1 MKKIITII
9 FSIAIFFIIW
19 GVLYK
24 VENHEVIIPSI
35 NSTFSEIGN
44 IVSSDDF
51 LETITATTIRTII
64 GFMLSLILGF
74 VLGFISGLHKNFE
87 YFMKPYIIFMRST
100 PSVAI
105 MLLALIYVKSYNVPI
120 LVNFLI
126 CFPIIYQEVI
136 SGIKSSDKSVLELA
150 KVHQISKF
158 TTIRYVYLPS
168 VLSHVISGI
177 LNTIS
182 LSFKITISSE
192 ILSIPKYG
200 IGSSIYNSKIYLNTS
215 EVFAWIIIIFCL
227 SFIFDYI
234 INLIKKHIQKEVKH
248 ANNIK

>member
-1 MKKIITII
+1 MKKIIPII
-9 FSIAIFFIIW
+9 LSIAIFFILW
-19 GVLYK
+19 DVLYK
-24 VENHEVIIPSI
+24 IENHEVIIPSI
-35 NSTFSEIGN
+35 NNTFNEIGN
-44 IVSSDDF
+44 IVSSDNF
-51 LETITATTIRTII
+51 LEIINATTIRTII
-64 GFMLSLILGF
+64 GFVISLVLGF
-74 VLGFISGLHKNFE
+74 AIGFISGLYKSFE
-87 YFMKPYIIFMRST
+87 DFMKPYIIFMRST

-105 MLLALIYVKSYNVPI
+105 VLLALIYVKSYNVPI

-136 SGIKSSDKSVLELA
+136 TGVKNSDKSVLELA

-168 VLSHVISGI
+168 VFSHVISGV

-200 IGSSIYNSKIYLNTS
+200 IGSSIYTSKIYLNTA
-215 EVFAWIIIIFCL
+215 EVFAWIIIVFCIC
-227 SFIFDYI
+227 FVFDYI
-234 INLIKKHIQKEVKH
+234 INIIRSYMQREVKH
-248 ANNIK
+248 ANSIK